1 MSRPAIRVEGL
12 GKMYRIGG
20 PVERYRTFRDT
31 VTQGVARFG
40 RRVKGLFGGDGNGAA
55 PKYETIW
62 ALKDV
67 SFEIQPGEVVGVIG
81 RNGAGKSTLL
91 KILSRITEPTEGR
104 VEIRGRVGS
113 LLEVGTGFH
122 PELTGRENV
131 YLNGAILGMKRAEV
145 DKKFDE
151 IVAFA
156 EIEKF
161 IDTPVKHYS
170 SGMYVR
176 LAFSVAAHLDTD
188 ILLVDEVLSVGDVR
202 FQQKCLG
209 RMQERAFAEKTIL
222 FVTHNL
228 AALAQFCPA
237 TILLS
242 QGKMVGF
249 ADTGTIMPLYLGDA
263 EPSAS
268 RDLRQAPRLNTGASS
283 WNCLRSVSL
292 WKNGQSTCSFQYGD
306 DMEVRVECE
315 FPEALDGVT
324 ASLGIAV
331 TDPVMRIVL
340 GMGTRE
346 QGKSPKVRNGRWVFR
361 CRMPGLPLM
370 PGRYSLNLYLGDGN
384 REFEVIEQAIAF
396 DVTWRAVEGVMRP
409 PVAGCVFVPFQ
420 WQVEADKDL
429 QPGVQECD
437 CRPT

>member
-1 MSRPAIRVEGL
+1 VSGPAIRVENL

-31 VTQGVARFG
+31 VAQGFARAG
-40 RRVKGLFGGDGNGAA
+40 RRVRSWFGGGNGAA

-67 SFEIQPGEVVGVIG
+67 SFEIQPGEVMGVIG

-104 VEIRGRVGS
+104 AVVRGRVGS

-145 DKKFDE
+145 DRKFDE

-188 ILLVDEVLSVGDVR
+188 ILLVDEVLSVGDAA
-202 FQQKCLG
+202 FQGKCLG
-209 RMQERAFAEKTIL
+209 KMSSVAGAGRTVL
-222 FVTHNL
+222 FVSHQLGTIGHLCQRGIVL
-228 AALAQFCPA
+228 AEGKVYTDSEA
-237 TILLS
+237 TSAIQEYYATLS
-242 QGKMVGF
+242 QKRAGESGCSVWISERKNSLIKEIRLYDRRSGISEWISGREAVMEYVITSSLKNSWLCFTIYDPVGTPVTHCTTKDSTEWLEF
-249 ADTGTIMPLYLGDA
+249 SDQAPLVLRWTCKELPLTPGQYRLNVALQTPGGIIEHIRDPMTINVRSGVCYGRPVR
-263 EPSAS
+263 E
-268 RDLRQAPRLNTGASS
+268 RQAGTVVLDYS
-283 WNCLRSVSL
+283 WHATPF
-292 WKNGQSTCSFQYGD
+292 K
-306 DMEVRVECE
+306 ME
-315 FPEALDGVT
+315 
-324 ASLGIAV
+324 
-331 TDPVMRIVL
+331 
-340 GMGTRE
+340 
-346 QGKSPKVRNGRWVFR
+346 Q
-361 CRMPGLPLM
+361 
-370 PGRYSLNLYLGDGN
+370 
-384 REFEVIEQAIAF
+384 Q
-396 DVTWRAVEGVMRP
+396 
-409 PVAGCVFVPFQ
+409 
-420 WQVEADKDL
+420 
-429 QPGVQECD
+429 
-437 CRPT
+437 

>member
-1 MSRPAIRVEGL
+1 
-12 GKMYRIGG
+12 MYRIGG
-20 PVERYRTFRDT
+20 PVERYKTFRDT
-31 VTQGVARFG
+31 VAQGVARIG
-40 RRVKGLFGGDGNGAA
+40 QRVKGLFGGDGNGAA

-145 DKKFDE
+145 NRKFDE

-188 ILLVDEVLSVGDVR
+188 ILLVDEVLSVGDVK

-209 RMQERAFAEKTIL
+209 RMQDQTFSEKTIL
-222 FVTHNL
+222 FVSHNL
-228 AALAQFCPA
+228 PVVTNFCGRCLLLEKGRLHIDGDAQNVV
-237 TILLS
+237 S
-242 QGKMVGF
+242 S
-249 ADTGTIMPLYLGDA
+249 YLGDG
-263 EPSAS
+263 ESAAS
-268 RDLRQAPRLNTGASS
+268 KDLTDAPRKTVKGEAWRCMKKVVL
-283 WNCLRSVSL
+283 LREGEETKVFPVGSP
-292 WKNGQSTCSFQYGD
+292 WT
-306 DMEVRVECE
+306 MRVECE
-315 FPEALDGVT
+315 VPSELAGRSLCLGFDIRDGMDRILFASNTDQYNKSRQAKAGAEIFEAT
-324 ASLGIAV
+324 IREHSLA
-331 TDPVMRIVL
+331 
-340 GMGTRE
+340 
-346 QGKSPKVRNGRWVFR
+346 
-361 CRMPGLPLM
+361 
-370 PGRYSLNLYLGDGN
+370 PGRYKVALFLGDG
-384 REFEVIEQAIAF
+384 RRDYEVIEQAIQF
-396 DVTWRAVEGVMRP
+396 DVVWKSDDCTAFPHRSWWG
-409 PVAGCVFVPFQ
+409 PVFDRVS
-420 WQVEADKDL
+420 WS
-429 QPGVQECD
+429 
-437 CRPT
+437 

>member
-1 MSRPAIRVEGL
+1 MSGPAIRVENL

-31 VTQGVARFG
+31 VAQGFARAG
-40 RRVKGLFGGDGNGAA
+40 RRVRSWFGGGDGAA

-91 KILSRITEPTEGR
+91 KILSRITEPTAGR
-104 VEIRGRVGS
+104 AVVRGRVGS

-145 DKKFDE
+145 DRKFDE

-188 ILLVDEVLSVGDVR
+188 ILLVDEVLSVGDVK
-202 FQQKCLG
+202 FQQKCMG
-209 RMQERAFAEKTIL
+209 RMQDRTFVGKTIL
-222 FVTHNL
+222 FVSHNL
-228 AALAQFCPA
+228 PAIANFCPR
-237 TILLS
+237 TLLLDR
-242 QGKMVGF
+242 GRLVCDGPTLEVLP
-249 ADTGTIMPLYLGDA
+249 AYLAGG
-263 EPSAS
+263 EEELSGGS
-268 RDLRQAPRLNTGASS
+268 RDLTRAVRKGGSGRD
-283 WNCLRSVSL
+283 WNCLRRVAVL
-292 WKNGQSTCSFQYGD
+292 ENGEETGICRVNAQWGL
-306 DMEVRVECE
+306 RVECQV
-315 FPEALDGVT
+315 PEELEGKTLCLGFDIRDAMDRILF
-324 ASLGIAV
+324 ASNTNQYHASVEASPGQIAFEAKI
-331 TDPVMRIVL
+331 DSL
-340 GMGTRE
+340 
-346 QGKSPKVRNGRWVFR
+346 
-361 CRMPGLPLM
+361 CLA
-370 PGRYSLNLYLGDGN
+370 PGRYRVGLYLGDG
-384 REFEVIEQAIAF
+384 RADYEVIPEGIAFEVCWEQQ
-396 DVTWRAVEGVMRP
+396 EGVAFPHRAAWGP
-409 PVAGCVFVPFQ
+409 LFQ
-420 WQVEADKDL
+420 RVEWGVRVEAVRK
-429 QPGVQECD
+429 
-437 CRPT
+437 

>member
-1 MSRPAIRVEGL
+1 VSGPAIRVENL

-31 VTQGVARFG
+31 VAQGFSRAG
-40 RRVKGLFGGDGNGAA
+40 RRVRSWFGGGNGAA

-104 VEIRGRVGS
+104 AVVRGRVGS

-145 DKKFDE
+145 DRKFDE

-188 ILLVDEVLSVGDVR
+188 ILLVDEVLSVGDVK
-202 FQQKCLG
+202 FQQKCMG
-209 RMQERAFAEKTIL
+209 RMQDRTFVGKTIL
-222 FVTHNL
+222 FVSHNL
-228 AALAQFCPA
+228 PAIANFCPR
-237 TILLS
+237 TLLLDRGRLACDGPTS
-242 QGKMVGF
+242 EVLP
-249 ADTGTIMPLYLGDA
+249 AYLANEEEEFDGG
-263 EPSAS
+263 S
-268 RDLRQAPRLNTGASS
+268 RDLTRVVRMTGRGRN
-283 WNCLRSVSL
+283 WNCLRRVAVL
-292 WKNGQSTCSFQYGD
+292 ENGEEARICRVNAQWGL
-306 DMEVRVECE
+306 RVECE
-315 FPEALDGVT
+315 VPEELRGKTLCLGFDIRDSMDRSLF
-324 ASLGIAV
+324 ASNTNQYYASVQAV
-331 TDPVMRIVL
+331 
-340 GMGTRE
+340 
-346 QGKSPKVRNGRWVFR
+346 
-361 CRMPGLPLM
+361 PGQMAFEAKIDKLCLA
-370 PGRYSLNLYLGDGN
+370 PGRYRVGLYLGDG
-384 REFEVIEQAIAF
+384 RADYEVIRDAIVFEVCWEQQDGIAF
-396 DVTWRAVEGVMRP
+396 PHRAGWGPVFQRVDWGVSLGAMR
-409 PVAGCVFVPFQ
+409 
-420 WQVEADKDL
+420 
-429 QPGVQECD
+429 
-437 CRPT
+437 R